1 MSITSRDPARRW
13 RSHVVLGV
21 LAFYTSIALLLLDVY
36 VWQGPRACATLATLS
51 SSTVSTSTPNVPPL
65 TWPSLVRVGVATLLA
80 TPVLVWIVGLCVQRV
95 TTTYAYAYAGAGAS
109 EEKEDGDMYTYTT
122 TSRSHPLAILPWLL
136 TLVVLAVGMAYLTLC
151 LRWLPIVNG
160 LLCLLLVPLAIA
172 SIVQDATTRSSASSS
187 EDAAVDE
194 ESRPRAD
201 PRSNTCDDCI
211 VVDGTTSMP
220 EEEVTTAVAPGV
232 VRVHSG
238 TVAVVAAVIGAM
250 ALLVWMGFAQWNLVD
265 RQLVIGLVLVTLY
278 ALALVAPRTWV
289 RVQLHSGKPS

>member
-1 MSITSRDPARRW
+1 MSIASSSNPARRW

-21 LAFYTSIALLLLDVY
+21 LTFYTSIALLLLDVY

-80 TPVLVWIVGLCVQRV
+80 TPVLVWIVDLCVQRV
-95 TTTYAYAYAGAGAS
+95 TTTYAYPS
-109 EEKEDGDMYTYTT
+109 EEEDGAKEDGDMYTTT
-122 TSRSHPLAILPWLL
+122 TTTTWRAHPLAILPWLL
-136 TLVVLAVGMAYLTLC
+136 TLVVLAVGIAYLTLC

-172 SIVQDATTRSSASSS
+172 SIVQDTTRPSASPS
-187 EDAAVDE
+187 ETD
-194 ESRPRAD
+194 RPRAD

-211 VVDGTTSMP
+211 VVDGTTPVSG
-220 EEEVTTAVAPGV
+220 EEETTTTVAPGV

-265 RQLVIGLVLVTLY
+265 RQLMIGLVLVTLY
-278 ALALVAPRTWV
+278 ALALVAPRAWV
-289 RVQLHSGKPS
+289 RVQLHSSSGTP